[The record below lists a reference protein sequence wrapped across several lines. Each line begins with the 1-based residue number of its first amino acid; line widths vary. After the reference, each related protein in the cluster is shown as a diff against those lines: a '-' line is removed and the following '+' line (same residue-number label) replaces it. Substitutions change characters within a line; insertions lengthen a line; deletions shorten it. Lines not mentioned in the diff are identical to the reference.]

1 RNAACKSA
9 ISPLS
14 DRPSIVS
21 TERSCVC
28 TASIKQE
35 RTISPLTR
43 TVHAPQTPCSQPTW
57 VPVSLRWSRRKS
69 DRFSRG
75 GTSASMRSPL
85 TLSEIVTALVTLA
98 LRRGDRDEK
107 AERTRHAPARPSPDV
122 DAWRALPADLPGD
135 QALHPTEM
143 TPRTKSQGL
152 WRHRSVYWLTWQATA
167 DHRWQRSQGGC
178 RRT

>member
-69 DRFSRG
+69 DRFRRG
-75 GTSASMRSPL
+75 GTLASVRSPL

-98 LRRGDRDEK
+98 LRRRDRDAK
-107 AERTRHAPARPSPDV
+107 AEKKRHARAGPSPDV
-122 DAWRALPADLPGD
+122 DAWQALPADPPGD
-135 QALHPTEM
+135 QALRPTGP
-143 TPRTKSQGL
+143 TPRIELQGL
-152 WRHRSVYWLTWQATA
+152 RRHQSVYQLTWRATG
-167 DHRWQRSQGGC
+167 DP
-178 RRT
+178 RRQ